1 MWAFITSLDGTTRFI
16 MMFLLLIIFIMAA
29 IRIIELRKPT
39 NNKDDGSI
47 FISYDENG
55 NRTCYLSISLPLD
68 ELLKR
73 DYITVKVDS
82 DK

>member
-1 MWAFITSLDGTTRFI
+1 MWTYITSLDETTRFI

-29 IRIIELRKPT
+29 SRIIELRKPKD
-39 NNKDDGSI
+39 NKDDGSI

-73 DYITVKVDS
+73 EHITVKVDG

>member
-1 MWAFITSLDGTTRFI
+1 MWTYITSLDETTRFI
-16 MMFLLLIIFIMAA
+16 MMFLLLIIVIMAA

-39 NNKDDGSI
+39 NDKDDGSI

-73 DYITVKVDS
+73 NHITVKVDG
-82 DK
+82 DE

>member
-1 MWAFITSLDGTTRFI
+1 MWNFI
-16 MMFLLLIIFIMAA
+16 MSINEEIRLLLIIVLFIAC
-29 IRIIELRKPT
+29 ITITTRIMNPKKKEVP
-39 NNKDDGSI
+39 DGSI
-47 FISYDENG
+47 FVSYDENG

>member
-1 MWAFITSLDGTTRFI
+1 MWTYIASLDSTTRLI
-16 MMFLLLIIFIMAA
+16 MMLLGLISFILLASK
-29 IRIIELRKPT
+29 IIESKKRT
-39 NNKDDGSI
+39 VNDGSI
-47 FISYDENG
+47 FISCDENG

-73 DYITVKVDS
+73 DHITVKVDS

>member
-1 MWAFITSLDGTTRFI
+1 MWTYITSLDETTRFI

-29 IRIIELRKPT
+29 SRIIELRKPT
-39 NNKDDGSI
+39 DNKDDGAI

-73 DYITVKVDS
+73 EHITVKVDR

>member
-1 MWAFITSLDGTTRFI
+1 MWTYITSLDETTRFI
-16 MMFLLLIIFIMAA
+16 MMFLLLIIVIMAA
-29 IRIIELRKPT
+29 SRIIELRKPT

-55 NRTCYLSISLPLD
+55 NRTCYLAISLPLD
-68 ELLKR
+68 ELLER
-73 DYITVKVDS
+73 DHITVKVDS

>member
-1 MWAFITSLDGTTRFI
+1 MWTYITSLDSTTRFI
-16 MMFLLLIIFIMAA
+16 IMLLGLISFILLASKVVESKKQ
-29 IRIIELRKPT
+29 II
-39 NNKDDGSI
+39 DDGSI

-73 DYITVKVDS
+73 DHITVKVDS

>member
-1 MWAFITSLDGTTRFI
+1 MWTYITSLDSTTRFI
-16 MMFLLLIIFIMAA
+16 MMLLGLISFILLASK
-29 IRIIELRKPT
+29 IVESKKRTI
-39 NNKDDGSI
+39 DDGSI

-73 DYITVKVDS
+73 DHITVKVDS

>member
-1 MWAFITSLDGTTRFI
+1 MLTYITSLDSTTRFI
-16 MMFLLLIIFIMAA
+16 IMLLGLISFILLASK
-29 IRIIELRKPT
+29 IVESKKHTI
-39 NNKDDGSI
+39 NDGSI

-73 DYITVKVDS
+73 DHITVKVDS

>member
-1 MWAFITSLDGTTRFI
+1 MWTYITSLDETTRFI
-16 MMFLLLIIFIMAA
+16 MMILLLIIFVMAA
-29 IRIIELRKPT
+29 SRIMELRKPT
-39 NNKDDGSI
+39 SNKDDGSI
-47 FISYDENG
+47 FILYDENG

-73 DYITVKVDS
+73 EHITVKVDS

>member
-1 MWAFITSLDGTTRFI
+1 MWTYITSLDSTTRLI
-16 MMFLLLIIFIMAA
+16 MMLLGLISFILLASKV
-29 IRIIELRKPT
+29 IESKKRT
-39 NNKDDGSI
+39 IDDGSI

-73 DYITVKVDS
+73 DHITVKVDS

>member
-1 MWAFITSLDGTTRFI
+1 MWTYITSLDETTRFI
-16 MMFLLLIIFIMAA
+16 MMFLLLVIFIMAA
-29 IRIIELRKPT
+29 SRIIESKKP
-39 NNKDDGSI
+39 KRDDGSI

-55 NRTCYLSISLPLD
+55 NRTCYLAISLPLD

-73 DYITVKVDS
+73 DHITVKVDS

>member
-1 MWAFITSLDGTTRFI
+1 MWTYITSLDSTTRLI
-16 MMFLLLIIFIMAA
+16 MMLLGLISFILLASK
-29 IRIIELRKPT
+29 IIESKKRT
-39 NNKDDGSI
+39 VDDGSI
-47 FISYDENG
+47 FISCDENG

-73 DYITVKVDS
+73 DHITVKVDS

>member
-1 MWAFITSLDGTTRFI
+1 MWTFIMSINEEIRLLLMIVLLIAFIVI
-16 MMFLLLIIFIMAA
+16 AA
-29 IRIIELRKPT
+29 RIIDSKKKEPI
-39 NNKDDGSI
+39 DGSI

-73 DYITVKVDS
+73 DHITVKVDS